1 MKISL
6 KAKRILCCVLTA
18 ALLAVSLCGLS
29 ALLENKASKAQ
40 FERFYKSETG
50 YDVLFF
56 GASHMQNALNPII
69 LWQECGIASYN
80 TAFVAAR
87 MSYGYWIA
95 KNSFPDRQ
103 PSLVVIDC
111 AYLTNDWK
119 HAASYWPSHVAFDA
133 MPMSVG
139 KIQAIWDLFGD
150 DPEERMRYL
159 FPLTASHYRWSSLTK
174 EDFEIDYTVMGFLP
188 FLTVEE
194 AELRFASADPEVEVD
209 SATTYYL
216 RMLIE
221 ECQSR
226 GIDVLLTTIPYEANE
241 ESLRGMAYTYTL
253 AEEYGVPYLDADS
266 LAVLLN
272 TKTDF
277 LNSYEDNSHLNV
289 SGTEKFSRFMADYIS
304 ENYDIPD
311 HRPDERYAVWDVYTE
326 EYYEELDGMVGSA
339 GSAAEII
346 TLLNAGIHSV
356 YIELCSE
363 ELLSQSLM
371 PDCMENVGI
380 DVEKLRAA
388 GCVLV
393 SPEGIVYGEP
403 ARASDT
409 YAVFTDEIGAV
420 EDASSIFA
428 VTRGGKPVGMRTF

>member
-6 KAKRILCCVLTA
+6 KTKRILCCVLTA

-80 TAFVAAR
+80 TAFEAAR
-87 MSYGYWIA
+87 MSYSYWIA

-103 PSLVVIDC
+103 PRLVVIDC

-119 HAASYWPSHVAFDA
+119 HAASHWPSHVAFDE

-139 KIQAIWDLFGD
+139 KIQAIRDLFD
-150 DPEERMRYL
+150 DREERMRYL

-174 EDFEIDYTVMGFLP
+174 EDFEIDYKVMGYLP
-188 FLTVEE
+188 FFTVQE

-226 GIDVLLTTIPYEANE
+226 GIDVLLTTVPYEANE
-241 ESLRGMAYTYTL
+241 ESLLGMSYTYKL
-253 AEEYGVPYLDADS
+253 AEEYGVPYLDAES
-266 LAVLLN
+266 VAQFLN
-272 TKTDF
+272 SKTDF
-277 LNSYEDNSHLNV
+277 MNSFEDNSHLNV
-289 SGTEKFSRFMADYIS
+289 SGAEKFSRFMADYIS

-311 HRPDERYAVWDVYTE
+311 HRADGRYAVWDSYTE
-326 EYYEELDGMVGSA
+326 EYYEKLDDRA
-339 GSAAEII
+339 IYCETADEII
-346 TLLNAGIHSV
+346 TLLSAGKHSA
-356 YIELCSE
+356 YIELRSD
-363 ELLSQSLM
+363 ELLSQALI

-420 EDASSIFA
+420 EDASSVFA
-428 VTRGGKPVGMRTF
+428 VQGTGSPSE